1 MNRNI
6 NDKLILSIIVLGTI
20 GFVLEY
26 LITSFTWI
34 GLLLGI
40 IEFAIITLFVLEF
53 FLRVVQAR
61 FRLKF
66 FRRNLL
72 DLLLLIFITAVFFV
86 EKFAID
92 FPGLTKIRILSVNL
106 IVIRYFV
113 YIFYFLKLY
122 IKNKRLIE
130 YYRSMTVRP
139 AVTVT
144 FSFLIVILAGSF
156 FLMMP
161 FATDDGTRLSF
172 LEALFTATSSVCVTG
187 LIVVDTATRFSLYGQ
202 LLIMVLIQIG
212 GLGLMIMTYFAAFVV
227 GKHISFEERMAV
239 SYLVNEQDIARITAA
254 IVKIMFLTFTIE
266 TIGAML
272 LFRYFK
278 DLFGTNFKA
287 IVFAIFHSV
296 SAFCNAGFSLFSDSL
311 MGFKS
316 SVYLNLV
323 ICALIITGGL
333 SFSVLS
339 NLFENMISRIRN
351 AILKNKSRRLDIT
364 MNTKAVLIMTCVLLV
379 GGTLLIYGLEHGR
392 ELLPLDLKTQY
403 LSAFFQS
410 VTLRTAG
417 FNTLDIAKFCDTTL
431 LLMVMFMFIGGATG
445 STAGGVKVNTVFII
459 YAYIRSLIRGE
470 NDVVILKHSL
480 TRDTI
485 SRAFLIIILSLVFI
499 FTGTLLL
506 TLTEPFSLS
515 QLLFE
520 EVSAFG
526 TVGLSTGITAQ
537 LSGIGKIII
546 IFTMFIGR
554 IGPLTLMF
562 AIFKRGKRYSNV
574 RYPEGAILF

>member
-239 SYLVNEQDIARITAA
+239 SYLVNEQDIARITAS

-339 NLFENMISRIRN
+339 NLFENMISRLRN

-364 MNTKAVLIMTCVLLV
+364 MNTKAVLIMTCMLLV

>member
-26 LITSFTWI
+26 LITSFAWI

-339 NLFENMISRIRN
+339 NLFENMISRLRN

-364 MNTKAVLIMTCVLLV
+364 MNTKAVLIMTCMLLV

-417 FNTLDIAKFCDTTL
+417 FNTLDIAKFRDTTL

>member
-417 FNTLDIAKFCDTTL
+417 FNTLDIAKFRDTTL

>member
-26 LITSFTWI
+26 LITSFAWI

-239 SYLVNEQDIARITAA
+239 SYLVNEQDIARITAS

-417 FNTLDIAKFCDTTL
+417 FNTLDIAKFRDTTL

>member
-26 LITSFTWI
+26 LITSFAWI

-239 SYLVNEQDIARITAA
+239 SYLVNEQDIARITAS

-339 NLFENMISRIRN
+339 NLFENMISRLRN

-364 MNTKAVLIMTCVLLV
+364 MNTKAVLIMTCMLLV

-417 FNTLDIAKFCDTTL
+417 FNTLDIAKFRDTTL

>member
-26 LITSFTWI
+26 LITSFAWI

-339 NLFENMISRIRN
+339 NLFENMISRLRN

-364 MNTKAVLIMTCVLLV
+364 MNTKAVLIMTCMLLV